1 VTKRRALSA
10 ALLGAVL
17 SVPGVAAAQS
27 PPAAKRAFT
36 VGDFDF
42 TPLLQLRMRGEYRH
56 NPVDIGG
63 RDLTMPPTQPDTEW
77 TPDTFALFTRAR
89 IGLGAE
95 RGALRAQVTLQD
107 ARGWGAS
114 PPTAILPPGSSLAA
128 FGLYEGW
135 FDVHTTS
142 ASTRPSYLRV
152 GRQAVS
158 WADGR
163 ILGTA
168 DWSPVGRAL
177 DVARGHLSLG
187 NWDFEAL
194 GGFIDTP
201 RPMGVAFDDASARP
215 TTFGAQLYGLDVAWN
230 VDPLLRLDLF
240 AFGRVV
246 RSQAFPA
253 DGSTFNVAR
262 NDGDTLTGVLRVSG
276 DGKGWK
282 YGVSGALQGGSVKIP
297 KAVADP
303 ALRTTERL
311 AWAAEGHVAKTFDGL
326 VLTPTFRAG
335 VALASGDD
343 GTGQYKAF
351 DPLFP
356 DVHVHHGVMNQFA
369 WTNLVDLT
377 GGVSVAPVEHL
388 ELGVDYR
395 YVRLFDAKGE
405 WMNGYLLAVAGPP
418 QNGKEELGHE
428 VDLALRWRPHPS
440 LDLAGGYGFFVL
452 GDGARVAVAQQLR
465 GTLNADGSYSPP
477 DVSHFAYL
485 QATVLVP

>member
-1 VTKRRALSA
+1 MRRAFSA
-10 ALLGAVL
+10 TLLGAVL
-17 SVPGVAAAQS
+17 SVTGVAAAQS
-27 PPAAKRAFT
+27 PPAAKKTFT

-56 NPVDIGG
+56 DPVDVGG
-63 RDLTMPPTQPDTEW
+63 RDLHVQRHAPADGVDPGHVRASSRAPASGSARSAGPFAPSSRCRMP
-77 TPDTFALFTRAR
+77 AAGARAR
-89 IGLGAE
+89 RRRSSRREL
-95 RGALRAQVTLQD
+95 
-107 ARGWGAS
+107 ARR
-114 PPTAILPPGSSLAA
+114 

-142 ASTRPSYLRV
+142 STSRPSYLRV

-177 DVARGHLSLG
+177 DVVRGHLSLG

-240 AFGRVV
+240 ALGRIV
-246 RSQAFPA
+246 RSQAFPI

-276 DGKGWK
+276 EGKGWQ

-297 KAVADP
+297 KTSSDP

-343 GTGQYKAF
+343 GQGQYKAF

-377 GGVSVAPVEHL
+377 GGVSVTPVEHFDI
-388 ELGVDYR
+388 GVDYR
-395 YVRLFDAKGE
+395 YVRLFDADGE

-418 QNGKEELGHE
+418 SNGKEELGHE
-428 VDLALRWRPHPS
+428 LDFALRWRPHPS

-452 GDGARVAVAQQLR
+452 GDGARVAVAQQMR
-465 GTLNADGSYSPP
+465 GTVNADGSFTPP

-485 QATVLVP
+485 QATVPIP

>member
-1 VTKRRALSA
+1 MRRALSA
-10 ALLGAVL
+10 ALFGAVL
-17 SVPGVAAAQS
+17 CVTSVVEAQS
-27 PPAAKRAFT
+27 PPAAKRTFT

-42 TPLLQLRMRGEYRH
+42 TPLLQLRMRAEYRH
-56 NPVDIGG
+56 EPVDVGG
-63 RDLTMPPTQPDTEW
+63 REPGSTASPPETAW
-77 TPDTFALFTRAR
+77 TPDAWSLFTRAR

-95 RGALRAQVTLQD
+95 RGAVRAQITLQD
-107 ARGWGAS
+107 ARAWGQS
-114 PPTAILPPGSSLAA
+114 PPTAILPPGSAFAA
-128 FGLYEGW
+128 LGLYEGW

-142 ASTRPSYLRV
+142 ASSRPSYLRV
-152 GRQAVS
+152 GRQAIA

-177 DVARGHLSLG
+177 DVARGHLAIG

-201 RPMGVAFDDASARP
+201 RPLGVAFDDASARP
-215 TTFGAQLYGLDVAWN
+215 ATFGAQLYGLDVAWN
-230 VDPLLRLDLF
+230 VDPLLRFDLF

-253 DGSTFNVAR
+253 DGSVFNVAR
-262 NDGDTLTGVLRVSG
+262 NEGDTLTGVFRVSG

-282 YGVSGALQGGSVKIP
+282 YGLAGALQGGSVKIP

-311 AWAAEGHVAKTFDGL
+311 AWAAEGHLSKTLDGL
-326 VLTPTFRAG
+326 VWTPTLRGG

-343 GTGQYKAF
+343 GEGQYKAF

-356 DVHVHHGVMNQFA
+356 DVHVHYGVMNHFA

-377 GGVSVAPVEHL
+377 GGLSVAPAERL
-388 ELGVDYR
+388 ELALDYR

-405 WMNGYLLAVAGPP
+405 WMNGYLLGVGRAPA
-418 QNGKEELGHE
+418 NGKEELGHE
-428 VDLALRWRPHPS
+428 LDFALRWHPHPA
-440 LDLAGGYGFFVL
+440 LDVATGYALFAL
-452 GDGARVAVAQQLR
+452 GDGAKVAVAQQLR
-465 GTLNADGSYSPP
+465 GALNPDGSFTPP
-477 DVSHFAYL
+477 SVSHFAYL
-485 QATVLVP
+485 QGTVLIP